1 MMTCARTLAVLI
13 ALSSISWA
21 FVSHAA
27 PPPAPAY
34 GDAFKGLYNQSAAA
48 VPVDAPVT
56 VQAPLAIIFSDN
68 FELWFQHVKATVAY
82 WADIVPSSLT
92 NNVVLADTDPNFL
105 SGRVLEMLKKRFS
118 GSEYVKDFTQAVA
131 TGKKGAI
138 VVDVLPKPMAPYGD
152 RTTKF
157 DITCY
162 FFDAGMNP
170 VSRMSGHGERRV
182 PFGAADG
189 GVQVAVDG
197 ALKELDAKIGKL
209 VR

>member
-1 MMTCARTLAVLI
+1 MLRRLALLI
-13 ALSSISWA
+13 ALSWA
-21 FVSHAA
+21 CASQGA
-27 PPPAPAY
+27 PPPAPTY

-48 VPVDAPVT
+48 VPVDVPVT
-56 VQAPLAIIFSDN
+56 VQEPLAIIFSDN

-82 WADIVPSSLT
+82 WAGIVPSSLT

-105 SGRVLEMLKKRFS
+105 SGRVLEMLKKRFP
-118 GSEYVKDFTQAVA
+118 GAEYVKDFPQAVA
-131 TGKKGAI
+131 SGKKGAI

-197 ALKELDAKIGKL
+197 ALKELDARMSQL

>member
-1 MMTCARTLAVLI
+1 MTVARTLAVLL
-13 ALSSISWA
+13 ALSWA
-21 FVSHAA
+21 CVSHAA
-27 PPPAPAY
+27 PPPAPTY

-48 VPVDAPVT
+48 VPVDVPLT
-56 VQAPLAIIFSDN
+56 VQEPLAIIFSDN
-68 FELWFQHVKATVAY
+68 FELWFKSVKDTTAY
-82 WADIVPSSLT
+82 WASIVPSSLT

-105 SGRVLEMLKKRFS
+105 SGRVLEMLKKRFP
-118 GSEYVKDFTQAVA
+118 GSEYVKDFTHAVA
-131 TGKKGAI
+131 SGKKGAI
-138 VVDVLPKPMAPYGD
+138 VVDVLPKPMAPYGE

-170 VSRMSGHGERRV
+170 VSRISGHGERRV

-189 GVQVAVDG
+189 GVQVAVDA
-197 ALKELDAKIGKL
+197 ALKELDAKLSKL

>member
-1 MMTCARTLAVLI
+1 MMNSSRTLAALI
-13 ALSSISWA
+13 GLMWAL
-21 FVSHAA
+21 VSHGA
-27 PPPAPAY
+27 PPPAPTY

-56 VQAPLAIIFSDN
+56 VQEPLAIIFSDN
-68 FELWFQHVKATVAY
+68 FELWFQHVKATTAY
-82 WADIVPSSLT
+82 WASIVPSSLT
-92 NNVVLADTDPNFL
+92 NNVVIADTDPNFL
-105 SGRVLEMLKKRFS
+105 GGRVLEMLKRRFP
-118 GSEYVKDFTQAVA
+118 GSEYLKDFRQAVA
-131 TGKKGAI
+131 SGKKGAI
-138 VVDVLPKPMAPYGD
+138 VVDVLPIPMQPYGD

-170 VSRMSGHGERRV
+170 VSRISGHGERRV

-197 ALKELDAKIGKL
+197 ALKELDAKMSKL